1 MFPAK
6 QRHELMPRG
15 NPETRL
21 IVRTLPGQIP
31 IRGDDLQ
38 PVGKIPDMLAMID
51 FRRSF
56 RHGADQR
63 PNKMLEFVITT
74 RCKGHCS
81 SRFSSDAAT
90 LTAPI

>member
-63 PNKMLEFVITT
+63 PNKMLEFVIP
-74 RCKGHCS
+74 RVARAIVRPGFH
-81 SRFSSDAAT
+81 
-90 LTAPI
+90 PMQPP